1 MSDIVAQLQVLSRES
16 GCLID
21 LSAIV
26 DLAVC
31 PRIDIK
37 PGKGHTVEEKEDV
50 ICVTPTKV
58 SSFTHH
64 YSRVNRSAGGD

>member
-1 MSDIVAQLQVLSRES
+1 MSDIVAQLEVLSRES

-26 DLAVC
+26 DLSVC
-31 PRIDIK
+31 PKIDIK
-37 PGKGHTVEEKEDV
+37 PGKDHKVEEKDDV

-58 SSFTHH
+58 SSFIIT
-64 YSRVNRSAGGD
+64 